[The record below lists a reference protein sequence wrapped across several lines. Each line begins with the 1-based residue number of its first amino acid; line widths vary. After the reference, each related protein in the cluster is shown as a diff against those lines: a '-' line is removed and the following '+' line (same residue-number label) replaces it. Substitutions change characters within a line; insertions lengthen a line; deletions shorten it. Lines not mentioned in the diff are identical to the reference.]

1 MNKILFFVL
10 TLLTVTAGS
19 LYSQTQKNSIFDSGA
34 FESSSLKFKLNEI
47 DVGVSTVFG
56 LYISPRFEISDKF
69 SVDLYGGY
77 YTVPLTRTEYR
88 LGVGFY
94 VVQQKSESI
103 SINWGLASG
112 YGFNPR
118 YNHHSLF
125 LSPNEMISFRIVNPF
140 QIQFRLGVSFEK
152 NEAETNILAIPHIGI
167 GLGFQ
172 L

>member
-1 MNKILFFVL
+1 MNKILFLVL
-10 TLLTVTAGS
+10 MLLSFTTS
-19 LYSQTQKNSIFDSGA
+19 RLYSQAHKNGIFDSST
-34 FESSSLKFKLNEI
+34 FERTPSEFGLNEI
-47 DVGVSTVFG
+47 DVGISTVFG
-56 LYISPRFEISDKF
+56 LYISPRFEISEKF

-94 VVQQKSESI
+94 VVQQKSKSI

-125 LSPNEMISFRIVNPF
+125 LSPNGMISFRIVNPF